1 MKKIIYSLF
10 AIILIAS
17 SACKK
22 DTVPVPAKTFDD
34 ITYQDILDLNPF
46 EFPFEEIIISTQKGG
61 DVLKPG
67 SVILYNLLNGR
78 IGKFKIVSFSAQNIL
93 TFDMITYDGI
103 TGDVVLDKK
112 GATVMPNFVFN
123 LQSGLQSPS
132 IVFKGFYFDV
142 IGTDLDRK
150 LLPCFETRMY
160 VYSK

>member
-22 DTVPVPAKTFDD
+22 DTVKVPAKTFDD
-34 ITYQDILDLNPF
+34 ITYQDILDLDPF

-112 GATVMPNFVFN
+112 GATVM
-123 LQSGLQSPS
+123 QSPS
-132 IVFKGFYFDV
+132 IVYKGFYFDV